1 MSYDTK
7 EKRISFLLERI
18 KKQTDQ
24 WLKEDEYEAWQKLN
38 KLKNTYSFKPKRTI
52 RTKDIYRGINYKK
65 I

>member
-18 KKQTDQ
+18 KRQTDQ
-24 WLKEDEYEAWQKLN
+24 WLKEDEYDAWQKSN
-38 KLKNTYSFKPKRTI
+38 KPKKTYSFKPKRTI